1 MKSNSAGF
9 FVGFFTGRPLDFLR
23 DWKVTPMNG
32 SNPNP
37 PDDTASRVRE
47 FIDLFGLLNWTDFIS
62 SLNVEMLNSEPSFRG
77 VLESLGKNKLMASI
91 LTTKV
96 LAEANS
102 AWLGARVKIDSLNM
116 ALTMLGTDHFY
127 HLAVRSAL
135 RMGLGESGAGQRK
148 VWSHASH
155 VADVGKKVAQRIRED
170 LVSPLVLLA
179 YLHDCAIPLMTQ
191 KMSDYVDLIDAAI
204 GIDPGVI
211 EIENSHY
218 HFNHALLASTLA
230 ELWKFPPHIIE
241 AVRHHHT
248 RTLAIAPAG
257 EARTLV
263 ALLMLTGK
271 IIAPPATPT
280 ARIFSTPADV
290 RLLEEMAVTLN
301 STVPRLTQ
309 IAVELSPHRTHRW
322 DAAGV

>member
-1 MKSNSAGF
+1 
-9 FVGFFTGRPLDFLR
+9 
-23 DWKVTPMNG
+23 MN
-32 SNPNP
+32 NPNP
-37 PDDTASRVRE
+37 TQQNEAARHARE

-62 SLNVEMLNSEPSFRG
+62 SLNVEMQSPDPAFHG
-77 VLESLGKNKLMASI
+77 VIESLGRNKLMASI

-102 AWLGARVKIDSLNM
+102 AWLGARMKIDSLNM

-148 VWSHASH
+148 VWSHASQ
-155 VADVGKKVAQRIRED
+155 VADIGEKVAQRISNE

-191 KMSDYVDLIDAAI
+191 KMSDYVDLIDLAI
-204 GIDPGVI
+204 GMDPDVI

-218 HFNHALLASTLA
+218 HFNHALLAATLA
-230 ELWKFPPHIIE
+230 EVWKFPSRLIE
-241 AVRHHHT
+241 AIRYHHT
-248 RTLAIAPAG
+248 RTLATVPEG
-257 EARTLV
+257 GPRTLV
-263 ALLMLTGK
+263 ALLLLTEK
-271 IIAPPATPT
+271 IISPPPTPT
-280 ARIFSTPADV
+280 SRIFHSPADV

-301 STVPRLTQ
+301 STVPKLTQ
-309 IAVELSPHRTHRW
+309 IAVELSPHRTQRF